1 MPRRARAGPVSSR
14 VRSHDADQAEAT
26 AAADDSSG
34 EEGETTHTGINPT
47 MMNARF
53 GNSASHPL
61 GWSGTGPK
69 RASAQATRAERGATG
84 WSQAE
89 DLGVYQ
95 EFLAAAAQVPE
106 ALPRPVAL
114 DLDVRVVLNLPPQ
127 SPVAAE
133 LQVVSVREETT
144 AKPVRSFHKVN
155 SQESKAEAT
164 SPLEE
169 YDGACGVVVEEEKDG
184 RFFRVETT
192 RKGVTHLLRVPGH
205 GLLWQGALVTLE
217 IDEKE
222 ELGLLACE
230 RPDRQSGRWCVEIQ
244 KTLALLPGNLRE
256 RRLPGFEDERAL
268 GATSLPL
275 VRGVAVE
282 LCNLRAG
289 AAYNGLSGVVLS
301 TAPNERGRWEVMV
314 KVPMHLSRE
323 RFHLIGVPPQLLQP
337 RREAGATAAAASCPD
352 ALKVGDEV
360 EIKGLR
366 AAEHNGKRGRVLQRV
381 TSKSG
386 EGYRWR
392 VQCDAELILD
402 LKEVNVFKVV
412 DDTPSTGN
420 APMLPGDG
428 SDGRQP
434 PMFRSSWERATAPA
448 LGRRS
453 SQLGPRKAAQDGGA
467 KKRPREEA
475 LDPMELLEEKAL
487 AEECAPP
494 GLREEEQ
501 LDAAKT
507 GCERLQLVMR
517 AGAGVDNIAVPILTQ
532 RGIRVANAQ
541 GANAVAV
548 AELTMAHLLNLD
560 RRLSDQVESLR
571 WGEWRRLDFAKGCRG
586 LYGQTLAVL
595 GAGNIGREVIRRA
608 LAFGMRVRAWSRSP
622 PKDPLKD
629 VEYCTTP
636 EEAADGADAM
646 TIHLPLSKTTRHL
659 VGRSLLQKLKPGAL
673 LVNMSRGGVVN
684 EAELLEAIEVHGL
697 RAGLDVYAHE
707 PGANDRTFQDEA
719 IMASSG
725 VYGTHHTGAR
735 TEQAAQA
742 VEDAILEVISA
753 YLEGR
758 PIPGQ
763 LAPI

>member
-1 MPRRARAGPVSSR
+1 
-14 VRSHDADQAEAT
+14 
-26 AAADDSSG
+26 
-34 EEGETTHTGINPT
+34 
-47 MMNARF
+47 
-53 GNSASHPL
+53 
-61 GWSGTGPK
+61 
-69 RASAQATRAERGATG
+69 
-84 WSQAE
+84 
-89 DLGVYQ
+89 
-95 EFLAAAAQVPE
+95 
-106 ALPRPVAL
+106 
-114 DLDVRVVLNLPPQ
+114 
-127 SPVAAE
+127 
-133 LQVVSVREETT
+133 
-144 AKPVRSFHKVN
+144 
-155 SQESKAEAT
+155 
-164 SPLEE
+164 
-169 YDGACGVVVEEEKDG
+169 
-184 RFFRVETT
+184 
-192 RKGVTHLLRVPGH
+192 
-205 GLLWQGALVTLE
+205 
-217 IDEKE
+217 
-222 ELGLLACE
+222 
-230 RPDRQSGRWCVEIQ
+230 
-244 KTLALLPGNLRE
+244 
-256 RRLPGFEDERAL
+256 
-268 GATSLPL
+268 
-275 VRGVAVE
+275 
-282 LCNLRAG
+282 
-289 AAYNGLSGVVLS
+289 
-301 TAPNERGRWEVMV
+301 
-314 KVPMHLSRE
+314 
-323 RFHLIGVPPQLLQP
+323 
-337 RREAGATAAAASCPD
+337 
-352 ALKVGDEV
+352 
-360 EIKGLR
+360 
-366 AAEHNGKRGRVLQRV
+366 
-381 TSKSG
+381 
-386 EGYRWR
+386 
-392 VQCDAELILD
+392 
-402 LKEVNVFKVV
+402 
-412 DDTPSTGN
+412 
-420 APMLPGDG
+420 MLPGDG

-487 AEECAPP
+487 AEECPRAPP

-595 GAGNIGREVIRRA
+595 GAGNIGREVIRTA
-608 LAFGMRVRAWSRSP
+608 LAFGMR
-622 PKDPLKD
+622 
-629 VEYCTTP
+629 
-636 EEAADGADAM
+636 EAADGADAM